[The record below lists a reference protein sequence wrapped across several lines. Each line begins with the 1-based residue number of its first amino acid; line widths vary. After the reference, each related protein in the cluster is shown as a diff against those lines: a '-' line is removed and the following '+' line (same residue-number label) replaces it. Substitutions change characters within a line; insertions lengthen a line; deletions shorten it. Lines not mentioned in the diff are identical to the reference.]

1 MSADDAQFRALT
13 QAETATRADDGGDIA
28 AARNDASVL
37 PFRRR
42 LDARSFDPV
51 KLRGLDLMS
60 LASRIAGTFVD
71 HFVPE
76 RSSRSLRMISTSGS

>member
-1 MSADDAQFRALT
+1 MVV
-13 QAETATRADDGGDIA
+13 GGDIA
-28 AARNDASVL
+28 GARNDASVL

-51 KLRGLDLMS
+51 KALRGLDLMS

>member
-1 MSADDAQFRALT
+1 MVV
-13 QAETATRADDGGDIA
+13 GGDIA

-51 KLRGLDLMS
+51 KLRGLDLMC
-60 LASRIAGTFVD
+60 ATVPPEGVAGR
-71 HFVPE
+71 
-76 RSSRSLRMISTSGS
+76 RS